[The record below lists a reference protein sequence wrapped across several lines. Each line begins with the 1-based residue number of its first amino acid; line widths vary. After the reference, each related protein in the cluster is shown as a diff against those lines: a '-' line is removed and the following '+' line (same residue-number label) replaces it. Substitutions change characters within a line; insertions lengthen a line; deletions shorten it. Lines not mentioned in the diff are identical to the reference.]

1 MPKREV
7 FEPDWPRL
15 AGRGRSYSPAV
26 KKGNLLF
33 ISGMTSYDREGNK
46 VGSGDVVAQTR
57 QIFENMKDVLETAGA
72 TFDDVV
78 KTVDYIVPEA
88 LQDYRA
94 TGEIRREYFKDNFW
108 YSIHAHYHDV
118 PVICA
123 QAMILGCHVIN
134 FMNTTLTDHGI
145 DHLNIY
151 YQT

>member
-7 FEPDWPRL
+7 IKPDWPRL
-15 AGRGRSYSPAV
+15 AGRGRTYNPAV

-46 VGSGDVVAQTR
+46 VGVGDIVAQTR
-57 QIFENMKDVLETAGA
+57 QIYENMKDVLEAAGA

-94 TGEIRREYFKDNFW
+94 TAEIRREYFKDNFP
-108 YSIHAHYHDV
+108 A
-118 PVICA
+118 A
-123 QAMILGCHVIN
+123 
-134 FMNTTLTDHGI
+134 TGI
-145 DHLNIY
+145 VVNRLLSKESLIEIDAIAVVD
-151 YQT
+151 

>member
-1 MPKREV
+1 MPKREA
-7 FEPDWPRL
+7 FKPDWPRL
-15 AGRGRSYSPAV
+15 VGRGRSYSPAV

-46 VGSGDVVAQTR
+46 VGPGDIVAQTR

-94 TGEIRREYFKDNFW
+94 TGEVRRDYFKDNFP
-108 YSIHAHYHDV
+108 A
-118 PVICA
+118 A
-123 QAMILGCHVIN
+123 
-134 FMNTTLTDHGI
+134 TGI
-145 DHLNIY
+145 VVNRLLSKESLIEIDAIAVVD
-151 YQT
+151 

>member
-7 FEPDWPRL
+7 FKPDWPRL
-15 AGRGRSYSPAV
+15 AGRGRSYSPVV

-46 VGSGDVVAQTR
+46 VGPGDIVAQTR
-57 QIFENMKDVLETAGA
+57 QIFENMKDVLEAAGA

-94 TGEIRREYFKDNFW
+94 TGEIRREYFKDNFP
-108 YSIHAHYHDV
+108 A
-118 PVICA
+118 A
-123 QAMILGCHVIN
+123 
-134 FMNTTLTDHGI
+134 TGI
-145 DHLNIY
+145 VVNRLLSKESLIEIDAIAVVD
-151 YQT
+151 